1 MAVSFKV
8 PASPSR
14 STLTIDTFKGADFTN
29 DPASVDIDKSPN
41 VLNMIREVPGKV
53 RKSMGY
59 KTMATYSGA
68 INGYHTMHGKAH
80 GLLHVGTKII
90 ETDFDGNDTEK
101 YSGANDARSRSW
113 QFKDK
118 VCILD
123 GKALLIWDGNDV
135 NKAETNATIPVTLIG
150 GNPAGGG
157 TSYRALNLLT
167 PGFTEQFLG
176 TVGTTE
182 YHLSVTDLDAT
193 PVTAQVMKPDG
204 TFADLVEGGG
214 FSVNRTTGVVSFNSP
229 PGESYVTGEDN
240 VKITAYKTV
249 SGYADRINKCAIGV
263 LYGASGDLNR
273 LFVSGNPDDEY
284 INYQWFSATN
294 DPTYFPDT
302 NYQII
307 GTSKSAIVG
316 YTVINSYLAVFKDKQ
331 EVEQNIVLVGG
342 TTLNNEVTFSTQ
354 TTLHG
359 APAISKDAFAY
370 LAGEPLFLTDL
381 GIYAITSQDITGRE
395 YTNLRS
401 FYLNGKLLKESNL
414 DKAFAFVYKDF
425 YILAINGVFYILD
438 GLQPIQTDKSAP
450 YATRQFVGYYRTNV
464 DANCMW
470 EEGGALWFGSKTGKV
485 CKFYT
490 NSKDIYSYNDDGA
503 VINAR
508 WETPDFDG
516 KLFYKNKTF
525 RYLAVRLEQA
535 LTTSIRLS
543 AMKRGIWT
551 VLSSDSSTAYYLS
564 FSGLIFSKFSFSSD
578 TTNRII
584 ALKTRIKKVDKAR
597 YRFENIMVNEPFAL
611 DKIGIEYVEKGNY
624 KQ

>member
-1 MAVSFKV
+1 MAVQFKV

-41 VLNMIREVPGKV
+41 ILNMIREVPGKV

-59 KTMATYSGA
+59 QTKATYEGA
-68 INGYHTMHGKAH
+68 INGYHTMHGKSR
-80 GLLHVGTKII
+80 GLIHVGTKII
-90 ETDFDGNDTEK
+90 ETDFAGNDTEK
-101 YSGANDARSRSW
+101 YSGANDSRSRSW

-123 GKALLIWDGNDV
+123 GKKLLIWDGTDV
-135 NKAETNATIPVTLIG
+135 APAENNATIPVTLIG
-150 GNPAGGG
+150 GAPAGGG
-157 TSYRALNLLT
+157 TTYKPLNLLT

-182 YHLSVTDLDAT
+182 YHLSVTDLDDTLCKAE
-193 PVTAQVMKPDG
+193 VMQPDG
-204 TFADLVEGGG
+204 TFNTLEEGSG
-214 FSVNRTTGVVSFNSP
+214 FSVNRTTGVVTFDSP

-249 SGYADRINKCAIGV
+249 SGYADRINKCGIGV

-273 LFVSGNPDDEY
+273 LFVSGNPDNEY

-316 YTVINSYLAVFKDKQ
+316 YTVISSYLAVFKDKQ
-331 EVEQNIVLVGG
+331 EVEQNIVLVGS
-342 TTLNNEVTFSTQ
+342 TTLNNEVTFATQ

-359 APAISKDAFAY
+359 APAICKDAFAY
-370 LAGEPLFLTDL
+370 LAGEPLFLTSL

-401 FYLNGKLLKESNL
+401 FYLNGKLLEENNL
-414 DKAFAFVYKDF
+414 ENAYAFVYKDF
-425 YILAINGVFYILD
+425 YILSVNGVLYILD
-438 GLQPIQTDKSAP
+438 GLQAVQTDKSAP

-470 EEGGALWFGSKTGKV
+470 EIDGALWFGSKTGKV

-490 NSKDIYSYNDDGA
+490 AVNDVNSYNDDGA
-503 VINAR
+503 VITAR

-525 RYLAVRLEQA
+525 RYLAVRLQEA
-535 LTTSIRLS
+535 IATSIRIS
-543 AMKRGIWT
+543 VMKRGLWT
-551 VLSSDSSTAYYLS
+551 VLTTDSSTANYLS
-564 FSGLIFSKFSFSSD
+564 FSSLIFSKFSFSSD
-578 TTNRII
+578 NTNRVV
-584 ALKTRIKKVDKAR
+584 ALKTRVKKVDKAR
-597 YRFENIMVNEPFAL
+597 YRFENININEPFAL